1 MARDARRLV
10 DAGYS
15 LETFQAFDLFPN
27 TPHVESV
34 GVFDHV

>member
-1 MARDARRLV
+1 V

-15 LETFQAFDLFPN
+15 LETFQAFDLVPN